1 MLERLTVEEAHS
13 FCEDMFQQLGVES
26 GEAGICSRALVLTSL
41 RGVDSHGILSMP
53 IYAERICSGQIKPGG
68 TVRVLRE
75 SSSTLFCDGEHGL
88 GPVLAMEV
96 AERVVDRAEGSGLA
110 AASLI
115 NGNYVGALAP
125 YVERIADRGMLGICA
140 VNSTPRVAPQ
150 GGRQGIHGTN
160 PLAYAVPSTGVEP
173 LVFDAATGHS
183 AARVVAAREQ
193 GIALE
198 DGVLI
203 DGAGLPSNDP
213 EALDEGALLPVGG
226 ALGYGLGLLVDLL
239 CGGLSN
245 GPCGIDV
252 PPVGDLDSPYG
263 CSFFILAINGD
274 FFGGQQALAERC
286 TFLLDSLHQI
296 APAQGQDR
304 VRAPGERSVRERRMR
319 LEQGI
324 PLHPMRWRSTLERLR
339 KCGLIV
345 DLWT

>member
-1 MLERLTVEEAHS
+1 MRERLTEEEAHS
-13 FCEDMFQQLGVES
+13 FCEDMFQQLGVQS
-26 GEAGICSRALVLTSL
+26 GEAGICSRTLVQTSL

-53 IYAERICSGQIKPGG
+53 IYAERIRSGQIKPGG
-68 TVRVLRE
+68 TVHVLRE

-88 GPVLAMEV
+88 GPVLAMDV
-96 AERVVDRAEGSGLA
+96 AEQVVDKADESGLA
-110 AASLI
+110 AASLV

-140 VNSTPRVAPQ
+140 ANSTPRVAPQ
-150 GGRQGIHGTN
+150 GGRQGVHGTN

-193 GIALE
+193 GVPLE

-203 DGAGLPSNDP
+203 DGSGLPSNDP
-213 EALDEGALLPVGG
+213 EALDDGALLPVGG

-252 PPVGDLDSPYG
+252 PPVGDLNSPYG

-274 FFGGQQALAERC
+274 FYGGQQSLAERC
-286 TFLLDSLHQI
+286 TFLLDSLHRI
-296 APAQGQDR
+296 APAQGQDH
-304 VRAPGERSVRERRMR
+304 VRAPGERSARERRMR

-324 PLHPMRWRSTLERLR
+324 PLHPMRWQSTLERLS
-339 KCGLIV
+339 KCCLTV
-345 DLWT
+345 KLWT